1 MIVSLKHPLAKYEE
15 IDLKE
20 IENLPFI
27 TFTKSSGIRPRI
39 DHILEKKNI
48 HPCISMEIEEDEV
61 VGGFVGHDLGIA
73 IVPDMAVYDLL
84 PIKKIKIKDL
94 EDQQTFYMAY
104 LKENEKSKAFYEFI
118 NYVKKCDLLLNRKP
132 LFYNEKKLFYKNK
145 SIKLQ
150 M

>member
-1 MIVSLKHPLAKYEE
+1 M
-15 IDLKE
+15 
-20 IENLPFI
+20 
-27 TFTKSSGIRPRI
+27 I

-104 LKENEKSKAFYEFI
+104 LK
-118 NYVKKCDLLLNRKP
+118 DNRKI
-132 LFYNEKKLFYKNK
+132 K
-145 SIKLQ
+145 SI
-150 M
+150 